1 MHTAVTDN
9 QHTQNLLAKGHAMT
23 SFSSL
28 FDSPSPVGNDILGPF
43 VPIPPDCAC
52 LILMNVIT
60 PQILELPGINYHLR
74 CSELGLACNKNQNV
88 LPMTVSLGG
97 KNDGRSVVVRVSDFL
112 VVVVVVSGLGVTW
125 SRSNVDPR

>member
-1 MHTAVTDN
+1 MR
-9 QHTQNLLAKGHAMT
+9 
-23 SFSSL
+23 S
-28 FDSPSPVGNDILGPF
+28 
-43 VPIPPDCAC
+43 
-52 LILMNVIT
+52 
-60 PQILELPGINYHLR
+60 
-74 CSELGLACNKNQNV
+74 SELGLACYKNKNV